1 MVTYGATRRKHLCL
15 PGWHGGHGRASKL
28 QGVIWRPPPRT
39 CLSRGLPVEGA
50 SGDLGACGRAGQER
64 LGRGLGLCLWGA
76 QRICPPQ
83 NLRGLGQEN
92 QTSDGTAALWPP
104 SETPVLLGAASV
116 CNLLW
121 PLCTRFS
128 VACVLYRECPGGARG
143 GSGGAALA
151 RGWSCREDQQ
161 PHRPHVCGGFR

>member
-1 MVTYGATRRKHLCL
+1 MVQLGESTCACRVGMEATVGPRSSRASSGGPPPGPAFPGGFLWREPRETWEPAGGPARKDWGAGLGCACGERSASALPRTYGVWGKKTKPVMVQQPSGHRLRRRFSWELHL
-15 PGWHGGHGRASKL
+15 
-28 QGVIWRPPPRT
+28 
-39 CLSRGLPVEGA
+39 
-50 SGDLGACGRAGQER
+50 
-64 LGRGLGLCLWGA
+64 
-76 QRICPPQ
+76 
-83 NLRGLGQEN
+83 
-92 QTSDGTAALWPP
+92 
-104 SETPVLLGAASV
+104 V

-128 VACVLYRECPGGARG
+128 VACVLYRECPGGARRG